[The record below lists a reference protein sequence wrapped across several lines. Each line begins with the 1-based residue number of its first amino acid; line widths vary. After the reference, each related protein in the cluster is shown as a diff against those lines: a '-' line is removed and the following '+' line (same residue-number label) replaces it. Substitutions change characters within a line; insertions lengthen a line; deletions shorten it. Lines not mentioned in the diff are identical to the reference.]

1 MCIKQLNVLI
11 FPEDSMTLKKELLD
25 NIKLIHTTK
34 LGVERIRKNLKL
46 DVDDV
51 VEYCVDIIENEK
63 SVVEKR
69 GKNYYVSLDNTVL
82 TVNSSSYTIITAHNN

>member
-1 MCIKQLNVLI
+1 
-11 FPEDSMTLKKELLD
+11 MTLKKELLD